1 MALSGMTGFARVE
14 GALGAWSWAVE
25 ARSVNGRNL
34 EARFRGPGG
43 FDALER
49 VVRDG
54 AQARFSRGQIQISL
68 QARRAEAGG
77 GVRIN
82 TDLLDQLVRLAADY
96 GERPGIDRP
105 RLDGLLAVR
114 GVIEVA
120 EETDTPEV
128 RVAVEAAMG
137 QSILALLDGLA
148 AARLGEGTALAPVL
162 NGQVNRI
169 AQLVDRAEAE
179 AAAQPLAIRE
189 RFERRMA
196 ELIAD
201 PRPLEDRILAEAAVM
216 AGKADIR
223 EELDRLAAHIDGAR
237 ALLTGDGSAGRRLD
251 FLIQEFMRETNTLC
265 SKSATVALTAI
276 GLELK
281 ATIEQFREQ
290 IQNVE

>member
-1 MALSGMTGFARVE
+1 MTGFARVE

-34 EARFRGPGG
+34 EARFRGPSG

-49 VVRDG
+49 VVRDA
-54 AQARFSRGQIQISL
+54 AQARFSRGQIQIAL
-68 QARRAEAGG
+68 QARRAESGG

-96 GERPGIDRP
+96 GERPGVDRP

-120 EETDTPEV
+120 EETDTPEI
-128 RVAVEAAMG
+128 RAAVEAAMG
-137 QSILALLDGLA
+137 QSIQAVLDGLA
-148 AARLGEGTALAPVL
+148 ASRLAEGAALAPVL
-162 NGQVNRI
+162 TGQVDRI
-169 AQLVDRAEAE
+169 AVLVRQAEAE
-179 AAAQPLAIRE
+179 AAAQPVAIRE

-196 ELIAD
+196 ELLAD
-201 PRPLEDRILAEAAVM
+201 TRPLEERILAEAAVM

-223 EELDRLAAHIDGAR
+223 EELDRLAAHIDAAR
-237 ALLTGDGSAGRRLD
+237 GLLTGDGSAGRRLD

-276 GLELK
+276 GLDLK

>member
-1 MALSGMTGFARVE
+1 MTGFARVE

-34 EARFRGPGG
+34 EARFRGPNG

-54 AQARFSRGQIQISL
+54 AQARFARGQIQIAL
-68 QARRAEAGG
+68 QARRAESGG

-82 TDLLDQLVRLAADY
+82 SELLDQFVRLAEDY
-96 GERPGIDRP
+96 GERPGVDRP
-105 RLDGLLAVR
+105 RLDGLMAIR

-128 RVAVEAAMG
+128 RAAVEAAMG
-137 QSILALLDGLA
+137 QSILAVLDGLA
-148 AARLGEGTALAPVL
+148 PSRLAEGTALAPVL
-162 NGQVNRI
+162 AAQVDRI
-169 AQLVDRAEAE
+169 AELVQQAEAE
-179 AAAQPLAIRE
+179 AAAQPAAIRE

-223 EELDRLAAHIDGAR
+223 EELDRLAAHIDAAR
-237 ALLTGDGSAGRRLD
+237 ALLTGDGAAGRRLD

-265 SKSATVALTAI
+265 SKSATVALTAL

>member
-1 MALSGMTGFARVE
+1 MTGFARVE

-34 EARFRGPGG
+34 EARFRGPNG
-43 FDALER
+43 FDSLER

-54 AQARFSRGQIQISL
+54 AQARFSRGQIQIAL
-68 QARRAEAGG
+68 QARRAESGG

-82 TDLLDQLVRLAADY
+82 TDLLDHLLRLAADY
-96 GERPGIDRP
+96 GERPGV
-105 RLDGLLAVR
+105 DGLLAVR

-120 EETDTPEV
+120 EETDTPEI
-128 RVAVEAAMG
+128 RAALEAAMA
-137 QSILALLDGLA
+137 QSILAVLDGLVTS
-148 AARLGEGTALAPVL
+148 RLAEGTALAPVL
-162 NGQVNRI
+162 TGQVDRI
-169 AQLVDRAEAE
+169 ADLVQQAEAE
-179 AAAQPLAIRE
+179 AAAQPVAIRE

-201 PRPLEDRILAEAAVM
+201 TRPLEERILAEAAVM

-223 EELDRLAAHIDGAR
+223 EELDRLAAHIDAAR
-237 ALLTGDGSAGRRLD
+237 GLLTGDGSAGRRLD

>member
-1 MALSGMTGFARVE
+1 MTGFARVE

-34 EARFRGPGG
+34 EARFRGPNG

-54 AQARFSRGQIQISL
+54 AQARFARGQIQIAL
-68 QARRAEAGG
+68 QARRAESGG

-82 TDLLDQLVRLAADY
+82 SELLDQLVRLAADY
-96 GERPGIDRP
+96 GERPGVDRP
-105 RLDGLLAVR
+105 RLDGLMAIR

-128 RVAVEAAMG
+128 RAAVEAAMG
-137 QSILALLDGLA
+137 QSILAVLDGLA
-148 AARLGEGTALAPVL
+148 TSRLAEGTALAPVL
-162 NGQVNRI
+162 AAQVDRI
-169 AQLVDRAEAE
+169 AELVQQAEAE
-179 AAAQPLAIRE
+179 AAAQPVAIRE

-223 EELDRLAAHIDGAR
+223 EELDRLAAHIDAAR
-237 ALLTGDGSAGRRLD
+237 ALLTGDGAAGRRLD

-265 SKSATVALTAI
+265 SKSATVALTAL

>member
-1 MALSGMTGFARVE
+1 MTGFARVE

-34 EARFRGPGG
+34 EARFRGPNG

-54 AQARFSRGQIQISL
+54 AQARFARGQIQIAL
-68 QARRAEAGG
+68 QARRAESGG

-82 TDLLDQLVRLAADY
+82 SELLDQFVRLAEDY
-96 GERPGIDRP
+96 GERPGVDRP
-105 RLDGLLAVR
+105 RLDGLMAIR

-128 RVAVEAAMG
+128 RAAVEAAMG
-137 QSILALLDGLA
+137 QSILAVLDGLA
-148 AARLGEGTALAPVL
+148 TSRLAEGTALAPVL
-162 NGQVNRI
+162 AAQVDRI
-169 AQLVDRAEAE
+169 AELVQQAEAE
-179 AAAQPLAIRE
+179 AAAQPAAIRE

-201 PRPLEDRILAEAAVM
+201 PRPLEERIFAEAAVM

-223 EELDRLAAHIDGAR
+223 EELDRLAAHIDAAR
-237 ALLTGDGSAGRRLD
+237 ALLTGDGAAGRRLD
-251 FLIQEFMRETNTLC
+251 FRIQEVRREPNTLC
-265 SKSATVALTAI
+265 SKSATVALTAL

>member
-1 MALSGMTGFARVE
+1 MTGFARVE

-34 EARFRGPGG
+34 EARFRGPNG

-54 AQARFSRGQIQISL
+54 AQARFARGQIQIAL
-68 QARRAEAGG
+68 QARRAESGG

-82 TDLLDQLVRLAADY
+82 SELLDQFVRLAEDY
-96 GERPGIDRP
+96 GERPGVDRP
-105 RLDGLLAVR
+105 RLDGLMAIR

-128 RVAVEAAMG
+128 RAAVEAAMG
-137 QSILALLDGLA
+137 QSILAVLDGLA
-148 AARLGEGTALAPVL
+148 TSRLAEGTALAPVL
-162 NGQVNRI
+162 AAQVDRI
-169 AQLVDRAEAE
+169 AELVQQAEAE
-179 AAAQPLAIRE
+179 AAAQPAAIRE

-223 EELDRLAAHIDGAR
+223 EELDRLAAHIDAAR
-237 ALLTGDGSAGRRLD
+237 ALLTGDGAAGRRLD

-265 SKSATVALTAI
+265 SKSATTALTAI

-281 ATIEQFREQ
+281 ATIDQFREQ
-290 IQNVE
+290 VQNVE

>member
-14 GALGAWSWAVE
+14 GALEGWSWSVE

-34 EARFRGPGG
+34 EARFRGPNG

-49 VVRDG
+49 VVRDA
-54 AQARFSRGQIQISL
+54 AQTRFARGQIQITL
-68 QARRAEAGG
+68 QARRAESGG

-82 TDLLDQLVRLAADY
+82 TDILDRLVRLAADY
-96 GERPGIDRP
+96 GERPGVDRP

-114 GVIEVA
+114 GVIEVT
-120 EETDTPEV
+120 EETDAPEV
-128 RVAVEAAMG
+128 RTAVEAAMG
-137 QSILALLDGLA
+137 QSILSVLDGLA
-148 AARLGEGTALAPVL
+148 TSRQAEGAALAPVL
-162 NGQVNRI
+162 TGQVDRI
-169 AQLVDRAEAE
+169 ADLVRQAETE
-179 AAAQPLAIRE
+179 AAAQPVAIRE

-201 PRPLEDRILAEAAVM
+201 PRPLDERILAEAAIM

-223 EELDRLAAHIDGAR
+223 EELDRLAAHIDAAR
-237 ALLTGDGSAGRRLD
+237 ALLTGDGAAGRRLD

>member
-1 MALSGMTGFARVE
+1 MALSGMTGFARVD
-14 GALGAWSWAVE
+14 GALGLWSWSVE

-34 EARFRGPGG
+34 EARYRGPGG
-43 FDALER
+43 FDGLER

-54 AQARFSRGQIQISL
+54 AQARFSRGQIQVAV
-68 QARRAEAGG
+68 QAKRADAGG
-77 GVRIN
+77 GLRIN
-82 TDLLDQLVRLAADY
+82 TDLLDQLVRLAADF
-96 GERPGIDRP
+96 GERAGVDRP

-114 GVIEVA
+114 GVIEA
-120 EETDTPEV
+120 TEETDTAED
-128 RVAVEAAMG
+128 RAAVEAAMG
-137 QSILALLDGLA
+137 QSVLAVLDGLA
-148 AARLGEGTALAPVL
+148 ASRLAEGAALAPVL
-162 NGQVNRI
+162 TGQVDRI
-169 AQLVDRAEAE
+169 AALTAQAETE

-196 ELIAD
+196 ELVAD
-201 PRPLEDRILAEAAVM
+201 PRPLEERIVAEAAIM
-216 AGKADIR
+216 AGKADVR
-223 EELDRLAAHIDGAR
+223 EELDRLAAHIDAAR
-237 ALLTGDGSAGRRLD
+237 GLLTGEAAAGRRLD

>member
-1 MALSGMTGFARVE
+1 MTGFARVE

-34 EARFRGPGG
+34 EARFRGPNG

-54 AQARFSRGQIQISL
+54 AQARFSRGQIQIAL
-68 QARRAEAGG
+68 QARRAESGG

-82 TDLLDQLVRLAADY
+82 GELLDQLVRLAADY
-96 GERPGIDRP
+96 GERPGVDRP
-105 RLDGLLAVR
+105 RLDGLMAIR

-128 RVAVEAAMG
+128 RAAVEAAMG
-137 QSILALLDGLA
+137 QSILAVLDGLA
-148 AARLGEGTALAPVL
+148 TSRLAEGTALAPVL
-162 NGQVNRI
+162 AAQVDRI
-169 AQLVDRAEAE
+169 AELVQQAEAE
-179 AAAQPLAIRE
+179 AAAQPAAIRE

-223 EELDRLAAHIDGAR
+223 EELDRLAAHIDAAR
-237 ALLTGDGSAGRRLD
+237 ALLTGDGAAGRRLD

-265 SKSATVALTAI
+265 SKSATVALTAL

>member
-1 MALSGMTGFARVE
+1 MTGFARVE

-34 EARFRGPGG
+34 EARFRGPNG
-43 FDALER
+43 FDSLER

-54 AQARFSRGQIQISL
+54 AQARFSRGQIQIAL
-68 QARRAEAGG
+68 QARRAESGG

-82 TDLLDQLVRLAADY
+82 TDLLDHLLRLAADY
-96 GERPGIDRP
+96 GERPGVDRP
-105 RLDGLLAVR
+105 RFDGLLAVR

-120 EETDTPEV
+120 EETDTPEI
-128 RVAVEAAMG
+128 RAALEAAMA
-137 QSILALLDGLA
+137 QSILAVLDGLVTS
-148 AARLGEGTALAPVL
+148 RLAEGTALAPVL
-162 NGQVNRI
+162 TGQVDRI
-169 AQLVDRAEAE
+169 ADLVQQAEAE
-179 AAAQPLAIRE
+179 AAAQPVAIRE

-201 PRPLEDRILAEAAVM
+201 TRPLEERILAEAAVM

-223 EELDRLAAHIDGAR
+223 EELDRLAAHIDAAR
-237 ALLTGDGSAGRRLD
+237 GLLTGDGSAGRRLD

>member
-1 MALSGMTGFARVE
+1 MTGFARVE

-34 EARFRGPGG
+34 EARFRGPNG

-54 AQARFSRGQIQISL
+54 AQARFARGQIQIAL
-68 QARRAEAGG
+68 QARRAESGG

-82 TDLLDQLVRLAADY
+82 SELLDQFVRLAEDY
-96 GERPGIDRP
+96 GERPGVDRP
-105 RLDGLLAVR
+105 RLDGLMAIR

-128 RVAVEAAMG
+128 RAAVEAAMG
-137 QSILALLDGLA
+137 QSILAVLDGLA
-148 AARLGEGTALAPVL
+148 TSRLAEGTALAPVL
-162 NGQVNRI
+162 AAQVDRI
-169 AQLVDRAEAE
+169 AELVQQAEAE
-179 AAAQPLAIRE
+179 AAAQPAAIRE

-223 EELDRLAAHIDGAR
+223 EELDRLAAHIDAAR
-237 ALLTGDGSAGRRLD
+237 ALLTGDGAAGRRLD

-265 SKSATVALTAI
+265 SKSATVALTAL

>member
-1 MALSGMTGFARVE
+1 MTGFARVE

-34 EARFRGPGG
+34 EARFRGPNG

-54 AQARFSRGQIQISL
+54 AQARFARGQIQIAL
-68 QARRAEAGG
+68 QARRAESGG

-82 TDLLDQLVRLAADY
+82 GELLDQLVRLAADY
-96 GERPGIDRP
+96 GERPGVDRP
-105 RLDGLLAVR
+105 RLDGLMAIR

-128 RVAVEAAMG
+128 RAAVEAAMG
-137 QSILALLDGLA
+137 QSILAVLDGLA
-148 AARLGEGTALAPVL
+148 TSRLAEGTALAPVL
-162 NGQVNRI
+162 AAQVDRI
-169 AQLVDRAEAE
+169 AELVQQAEAE
-179 AAAQPLAIRE
+179 AAAQPAAIRE

-223 EELDRLAAHIDGAR
+223 EELDRLAAHIDAAR
-237 ALLTGDGSAGRRLD
+237 ALLTGDGAAGRRLD

-265 SKSATVALTAI
+265 SKSATVALTAL

>member
-1 MALSGMTGFARVE
+1 MTGFARVE

-34 EARFRGPGG
+34 EARFRGPNG

-54 AQARFSRGQIQISL
+54 AQARFARGQIQIAL
-68 QARRAEAGG
+68 QARRAESGG

-82 TDLLDQLVRLAADY
+82 SELLDQLVRLAADY
-96 GERPGIDRP
+96 GERPGVDRP
-105 RLDGLLAVR
+105 RLDGLMAIR
-114 GVIEVA
+114 GVIELA
-120 EETDTPEV
+120 EETDTPEA
-128 RVAVEAAMG
+128 RAAVEAAMG
-137 QSILALLDGLA
+137 QSILAVLDGLA
-148 AARLGEGTALAPVL
+148 TSRLAEGTALAPVL
-162 NGQVNRI
+162 AAQVDRI
-169 AQLVDRAEAE
+169 AELVQQAEAE
-179 AAAQPLAIRE
+179 AAAQPAAIRE

-223 EELDRLAAHIDGAR
+223 EELDRLAAHIDAAR
-237 ALLTGDGSAGRRLD
+237 ALLTGDGAAGRRLD

-265 SKSATVALTAI
+265 SKSATVALTAL